1 MNTNYNGGKTRMQ
14 REYFQEIFNNV
25 LSAMILINNKGEIT
39 YINRE
44 FSRLFG
50 YSSEESI
57 GRVLSELIS
66 REGKEKEITENIERV
81 KKGEQVLKEV
91 VRQGKNGEFI
101 ELVVIASP
109 IIIKDKHVAS
119 SIVFS
124 DMTERKENQIKLEK
138 ANRELKEATSK
149 LIHTERISALGE
161 LTSSIAHELNQPLNN
176 MKIVCQDILR
186 DVAKDRLDVETIPE
200 SIEDMEEQINKMA
213 RIIDHMRIFTRRLDS
228 NMNMEKI
235 NINDPIK
242 NMFLLI
248 GEQLRT
254 KNIAAVKN
262 LNEEL
267 PRVWGSSIG
276 LEQIF
281 TNILI
286 NARHALEEGECKD
299 KKIEIESFMRGEN
312 EVAVS
317 IKNNGG
323 LIPLEIKERIFEPF
337 FTTKEPGKGTGLGLS
352 ISKKIIEEHKGRIEI
367 EDEGQWTKFIVT
379 LPALTGN
386 EGK

>member
-1 MNTNYNGGKTRMQ
+1 MQ
-14 REYFQEIFNNV
+14 KEYFQEIFNNV
-25 LSAMILINNKGEIT
+25 LSAMVLINNKGEIT
-39 YINRE
+39 YINKE
-44 FSRLFG
+44 FSRVFG

-57 GRVLSELIS
+57 GRIISDLIS
-66 REGKEKEITENIERV
+66 PEGNEKEVIENIQRV
-81 KKGEQVLKEV
+81 HKGEQVLKEV
-91 VRQGKNGEFI
+91 VRKGKDGNLI

-138 ANRELKEATSK
+138 ANRELKEATSR
-149 LIHTERISALGE
+149 LIHTERITALGE

-228 NMNMEKI
+228 TMNMEKM
-235 NINDPIK
+235 NINDPVK

-248 GEQLRT
+248 GEQLRM
-254 KNIAAVKN
+254 KNIYTVKN
-262 LNEEL
+262 LSDEL
-267 PRVWGSSIG
+267 PNVWGSSIG

-286 NARHALEEGECKD
+286 NARHALEEGECRD
-299 KKIEIESFMRGEN
+299 KKIEIESFMNGKN
-312 EVAVS
+312 EVSVS

-323 LIPLEIKERIFEPF
+323 LIPIEIKERIFEPF

-367 EDEGQWTKFIVT
+367 EDEGQWTKFIIT
-379 LPALTGN
+379 LPSLIGN
-386 EGK
+386 EGI

>member
-1 MNTNYNGGKTRMQ
+1 MQ

-50 YSSEESI
+50 YSPDESI
-57 GRVLSELIS
+57 GKPLSDLIS
-66 REGKEKEITENIERV
+66 PQGNEKEITENIERV

-91 VRQGKNGEFI
+91 VRQGKNGELI
-101 ELVVIASP
+101 ELVVIGSP

-138 ANRELKEATSK
+138 ANKELKEATSK

-186 DVAKDRLDVETIPE
+186 DVAKDRLEVETIPE

-235 NINDPIK
+235 NVNDPIK

-248 GEQLRT
+248 GEQLKT
-254 KNIAAVKN
+254 KNIDTVKN

-286 NARHALEEGECKD
+286 NARHALEEKECKN
-299 KKIEIESFMRGEN
+299 KKIEIESFINGEN
-312 EVAVS
+312 EVSVS

-323 LIPLEIKERIFEPF
+323 LIPLDIKERIFEPF

-352 ISKKIIEEHKGRIEI
+352 ISKKIIEEHSGRIEI
-367 EDEGQWTKFIVT
+367 EDEGQWTKFIIT

-386 EGK
+386 EVK

>member
-1 MNTNYNGGKTRMQ
+1 MQ
-14 REYFQEIFNNV
+14 KEYFQEIFNNV
-25 LSAMILINNKGEIT
+25 LSAMVLINNKGEVT
-39 YINRE
+39 YINNA
-44 FSRLFG
+44 FSKMFG
-50 YSSEESI
+50 YSSDESI
-57 GRVLSELIS
+57 GHLIVELIS
-66 REGKEKEITENIERV
+66 PEGNEGEVVENIERV

-91 VRQGKNGEFI
+91 VRRGKDGNLM

-119 SIVFS
+119 SVVFS
-124 DMTERKENQIKLEK
+124 DMTERKENHIKLEK
-138 ANRELKEATSK
+138 ANRELKEATSR
-149 LIHTERISALGE
+149 LIHTERITALGE

-228 NMNMEKI
+228 TMNMEKI

-242 NMFLLI
+242 NIFLLI
-248 GEQLRT
+248 GEQLRI
-254 KNIAAVKN
+254 KNIETVKN
-262 LNEEL
+262 LDDGLSN
-267 PRVWGSSIG
+267 VWGSSIA

-281 TNILI
+281 TNVLI
-286 NARHALEEGECKD
+286 NARHALEEGELKD
-299 KKIEIESFMRGEN
+299 KKIEIESFMNAKN
-312 EVAVS
+312 EVSVS
-317 IKNNGG
+317 IRNNGG
-323 LIPLEIKERIFEPF
+323 LIPAEIKERIFEPF

-352 ISKKIIEEHKGRIEI
+352 ISKKIIEEHNGRIEI
-367 EDEGQWTKFIVT
+367 EDEGQWTKFVIT
-379 LPALTGN
+379 LPALTGD

>member
-1 MNTNYNGGKTRMQ
+1 
-14 REYFQEIFNNV
+14 
-25 LSAMILINNKGEIT
+25 MILINNKGEIT

-50 YSSEESI
+50 YSPDESI
-57 GRVLSELIS
+57 GKPLSDLIS
-66 REGKEKEITENIERV
+66 PQGNEKEITENIERV

-91 VRQGKNGEFI
+91 VRQGKNGELI
-101 ELVVIASP
+101 ELVVIGSP

-138 ANRELKEATSK
+138 ANKELKEATSK

-186 DVAKDRLDVETIPE
+186 DVAKDRLEVETIPE

-242 NMFLLI
+242 ICFFLL
-248 GEQLRT
+248 
-254 KNIAAVKN
+254 V
-262 LNEEL
+262 
-267 PRVWGSSIG
+267 SS
-276 LEQIF
+276 
-281 TNILI
+281 
-286 NARHALEEGECKD
+286 
-299 KKIEIESFMRGEN
+299 
-312 EVAVS
+312 
-317 IKNNGG
+317 
-323 LIPLEIKERIFEPF
+323 
-337 FTTKEPGKGTGLGLS
+337 
-352 ISKKIIEEHKGRIEI
+352 
-367 EDEGQWTKFIVT
+367 
-379 LPALTGN
+379 
-386 EGK
+386 

>member
-1 MNTNYNGGKTRMQ
+1 MQ

-50 YSSEESI
+50 YSPDESI
-57 GRVLSELIS
+57 GKPLSDLIS
-66 REGKEKEITENIERV
+66 PQGNEKEITENIERV

-91 VRQGKNGEFI
+91 VRQGKNGELI
-101 ELVVIASP
+101 ELVVIGSP

-138 ANRELKEATSK
+138 ANKELKEATSK

-186 DVAKDRLDVETIPE
+186 DVAKDRLEVETIPE

-248 GEQLRT
+248 GEQLKT
-254 KNIAAVKN
+254 KNIDTVKN

-286 NARHALEEGECKD
+286 NARHALEEKECKN
-299 KKIEIESFMRGEN
+299 KKIEIESFINGEN
-312 EVAVS
+312 EVSVS

-323 LIPLEIKERIFEPF
+323 LIPLDIKERIFEPF

-352 ISKKIIEEHKGRIEI
+352 ISKKIIEEHSGRIEI
-367 EDEGQWTKFIVT
+367 EDEGQWTKFIIT

-386 EGK
+386 EVK

>member
-1 MNTNYNGGKTRMQ
+1 MQ

-66 REGKEKEITENIERV
+66 IEGNEKEITENIERV
-81 KKGEQVLKEV
+81 KNGEQVLKEV

-101 ELVVIASP
+101 ELVVIGSP

-254 KNIAAVKN
+254 KNIAAIKN

-299 KKIEIESFMRGEN
+299 KKIEIESFMKGEN

-352 ISKKIIEEHKGRIEI
+352 ISKKIIEEHNGRIEI
-367 EDEGQWTKFIVT
+367 EDEGQWTKFIIT

>member
-1 MNTNYNGGKTRMQ
+1 MQ
-14 REYFQEIFNNV
+14 KEYFQEIFNNV
-25 LSAMILINNKGEIT
+25 LSAMVLINNKGEIT
-39 YINRE
+39 YINKE
-44 FSRLFG
+44 FSRVFG

-57 GRVLSELIS
+57 GRVISDLIS
-66 REGKEKEITENIERV
+66 PEGNEKEVTENIQRV
-81 KKGEQVLKEV
+81 HKGEQVLKEV
-91 VRQGKNGEFI
+91 VRKVKDGNLI

-138 ANRELKEATSK
+138 ANRELKEATSR
-149 LIHTERISALGE
+149 LIHTERITALGE

-228 NMNMEKI
+228 TMNMEKM
-235 NINDPIK
+235 NINDPVK

-248 GEQLRT
+248 GEQLRM
-254 KNIAAVKN
+254 KNIYTVKN
-262 LNEEL
+262 LSDEL
-267 PRVWGSSIG
+267 PNVWGSSIG

-286 NARHALEEGECKD
+286 NARHALEEGDCRD
-299 KKIEIESFMRGEN
+299 KKIEIESFMNGKN
-312 EVAVS
+312 EVSVS

-323 LIPLEIKERIFEPF
+323 LIPIEIKERIFEPF

-352 ISKKIIEEHKGRIEI
+352 ISKKIIEEHNGRIEI
-367 EDEGQWTKFIVT
+367 EDEGQWTKFIIT
-379 LPALTGN
+379 LPALIGN
-386 EGK
+386 EGI

>member
-1 MNTNYNGGKTRMQ
+1 MQ

-44 FSRLFG
+44 FNRLFG

-57 GRVLSELIS
+57 GKLLSDLIS
-66 REGKEKEITENIERV
+66 IEGNKKEITENIERV
-81 KKGEQVLKEV
+81 KNGEQVLKEV
-91 VRQGKNGEFI
+91 VRQGKNGEII
-101 ELVVIASP
+101 ELMVIGSP

-124 DMTERKENQIKLEK
+124 DTTERKENQIKLEK

-186 DVAKDRLDVETIPE
+186 DVAKDRLEVETIPE

-248 GEQLRT
+248 GEQLKT
-254 KNIAAVKN
+254 KNIDTVKN

-286 NARHALEEGECKD
+286 NARHALEEKECKN
-299 KKIEIESFMRGEN
+299 KKIEIESFIKGEN

-323 LIPLEIKERIFEPF
+323 LIPSEIKERIFEPF

-352 ISKKIIEEHKGRIEI
+352 ISKKIIEEHSGRIEI
-367 EDEGQWTKFIVT
+367 EDEGQWTKFIIT
-379 LPALTGN
+379 LPALTVN
-386 EGK
+386 EVK